1 MPRPVD
7 ALPCWSVST
16 SNAFLPLAGRAV
28 PRLIAVVVLPTPPF
42 WLEIANILNWLAG
55 THKLRD
61 FENAPARIAQAVM
74 DVGGESPGFPRFRN
88 LAVNLGALQKQAFC
102 TPPKRRLGEPQQAGQ
117 GRAGARGH
125 DLDVKD
131 QVFGAGVMD
140 VRRQGQRA
148 HDL

>member
-1 MPRPVD
+1 MPRPVE
-7 ALPCWSVST
+7 ALPGGLVCT
-16 SNAFLPLAGRAV
+16 SNTFLPMADGGV

-102 TPPKRRLGEPQQAGQ
+102 TPPKRRLGEPHQAGQ
-117 GRAGARGH
+117 AGAGARSH
-125 DLDVKD
+125 RPRVTD
-131 QVFGAGVMD
+131 
-140 VRRQGQRA
+140 
-148 HDL
+148 